1 MYFINGVETIRWVPK
16 VKCNGF
22 KVRHGRYK
30 EEIVLYRFQ
39 YGKEIVQTTT
49 SDQVMLKMAC
59 VKARVVG

>member
-1 MYFINGVETIRWVPK
+1 LK
-16 VKCNGF
+16 DKGF

-30 EEIVLYRFQ
+30 EEIVLYSFQ

-59 VKARVVG
+59 IKARVVGDNKGK